1 MAKDSIG
8 EWYEENLQPIFANVV
23 DTLETSDADIIFQ
36 YITTSFIKNSVALLE
51 GLKGYLRSYSVAQGM
66 RLLMEF
72 EADMDFLIKNPKNI
86 PRVKKKVDKYRSD
99 FIDEKKIWNETIVA
113 SGNVHLLD
121 DATGEDMTTKTRVE
135 RIFDKDKYA
144 FYCAYSHFNLYAICD
159 DAENV
164 TTLRDI
170 RKNNWQRVEL
180 IKFYPVILDNFISSL
195 NAVLDDNSKI
205 VYDSAVFNKAFK
217 KLLDALLNAKIR
229 SQDV

>member
-8 EWYEENLQPIFANVV
+8 EWYKENLQPIFASVV
-23 DTLETSDADIIFQ
+23 DTLETSDVDIIFQ
-36 YITTSFIKNSVALLE
+36 YIATSFIKNSVALFE
-51 GLKGYLRSYSVAQGM
+51 GLKGYLRSYPIAQGM

-86 PRVKKKVDKYRSD
+86 PRIKKKVDKYRSD
-99 FIDEKKIWNETIVA
+99 FIDKKKTWNETIVS

-121 DATGEDMTTKTRVE
+121 DITGEDTTTKSRVE
-135 RIFDKDKYA
+135 RVFDKDGYA

-164 TTLRDI
+164 TTLRDT
-170 RKNNWQRVEL
+170 RKNNRQRIEL

-195 NAVLDDNSKI
+195 NAVLDANSKI

>member
-51 GLKGYLRSYSVAQGM
+51 GLKGYLRSYPVAQGM

-99 FIDEKKIWNETIVA
+99 FIDEKKTWNETIVA

-121 DATGEDMTTKTRVE
+121 DTTGEDTTTKTRVE

-195 NAVLDDNSKI
+195 NAVLDANSKI

-229 SQDV
+229 SQDA

>member
-51 GLKGYLRSYSVAQGM
+51 GLKGYLRSFPVAQGM

-99 FIDEKKIWNETIVA
+99 FIDEKKTWNETIVA

-121 DATGEDMTTKTRVE
+121 DATGEDTTTKTRVE

-144 FYCAYSHFNLYAICD
+144 FYCAYSHFNLYAVCD

-195 NAVLDDNSKI
+195 NAVLDANSKI
-205 VYDSAVFNKAFK
+205 VYDLAVFNKAFK

>member
-51 GLKGYLRSYSVAQGM
+51 GLKGYLRSYPVAQGM

-99 FIDEKKIWNETIVA
+99 FIDEKKTWNETIVA

-121 DATGEDMTTKTRVE
+121 DATGEDTTTKTRVE

-180 IKFYPVILDNFISSL
+180 IKFYPVILDYFISSL
-195 NAVLDDNSKI
+195 NAVLDANSKI

>member
-99 FIDEKKIWNETIVA
+99 FIDEKKTWNETIVA

>member
-23 DTLETSDADIIFQ
+23 DTLENSDVDVIFQ

-51 GLKGYLRSYSVAQGM
+51 GLKGYLRSYPIAQGV

-72 EADMDFLIKNPKNI
+72 AADMDFLIKNPKNI
-86 PRVKKKVDKYRSD
+86 PRIKKKVDKHRSD
-99 FIDEKKIWNETIVA
+99 YVDEKKTWSETIVA

-121 DATGEDMTTKTRVE
+121 GITGENISTKTRVE
-135 RIFDKDKYA
+135 RVFDKDKYA

-159 DAENV
+159 DIENV
-164 TTLRDI
+164 TTLRDL

-180 IKFYPVILDNFISSL
+180 IKLYPVILDTFISSL
-195 NAVLDDNSKI
+195 NTVLDADSKI
-205 VYDSAVFNKAFK
+205 VYDSAVFKKVFK
-217 KLLDALLNAKIR
+217 RLLDALLNAKIR